1 MWDIPPAMYILT
13 PTGGVFI
20 MEQDT
25 ITDPGMGLI
34 TIPDQLP
41 MAIVF
46 TGIPIQ
52 DGDFHLVY
60 PMAG

>member
-13 PTGGVFI
+13 PTGVVFI
-20 MEQDT
+20 TVRDT

-34 TIPDQLP
+34 TIPDRLP
-41 MAIVF
+41 MVIVF

-52 DGDFHLVY
+52 DGDFHLGH

>member
-1 MWDIPPAMYILT
+1 MWDIHPDMFTHTLT
-13 PTGGVFI
+13 GVVSI

-25 ITDPGMGLI
+25 ITDPGMGHI
-34 TIPDQLP
+34 TIQGQLP
-41 MAIVF
+41 MAIMF

-52 DGDFHLVY
+52 DGDFHLGH